1 MRSTA
6 KECHPEVSSAT
17 TRALEETNEE
27 DTHAVVENNNEETQ
41 EWVKPKERTERDE
54 IAKVAMKDN

>member
-54 IAKVAMKDN
+54 LKK